1 MVSFTSIKIENFKR
15 FKGVHTLPLRGDGPI
30 TVIAAEN
37 GVGKTTVL
45 DAFYLALHGK
55 KGIKLRKNDPSFMF
69 NAWLTNAYSSTAEW
83 ESGYGKIG
91 VRLEMDTKEGEVA
104 IDRQYWIEESTQD
117 VTEETHL
124 YIDGQLLRLEAGEQ
138 RLQTI
143 RSWIEALFPPAIT
156 QRFLVDGEQLGTLDV
171 RHLGQHMKEGLD
183 DVLGQGTLHRLK
195 YHLKGVKRKT
205 IASLAPADERES
217 LEKLLLDRDE
227 GVDEMA
233 LLSKQ
238 LAEHTVELERLD
250 QERKD
255 LRKQLEMSSGAAGS
269 ALGKLRIAFAQ
280 SNSQLAQARK
290 VTMEWFSQH
299 APFLVAPDLLDLAAL
314 DHGRAEEVLR
324 HSSIQNEVLS
334 VLQETLDKV
343 KPNLKEDIKAN
354 IQATAETELNQ
365 TKGTLP
371 PAFRFLSPQG
381 MQQFTLKHAVLVEG
395 KQEDSH
401 LELEKAAGI
410 LAAHR
415 ENTIKLN
422 EASRKAGMEEIANR
436 LEAVSAS
443 IGGVEANMA
452 QGIARLATLKTQ
464 QEHDDIRIEALQ
476 ASTSSDSKH
485 QRIIDLIDSIQPVLQ
500 NYAERRRDQMALP
513 LSASF
518 EDGFELLSRK
528 AKRIKHI
535 GVNPQ
540 DYHVD
545 IGMAGFSGNWLDR
558 DLSATEK
565 QHVGLSLLYAL
576 RRQSQTALPVVVDT
590 PTSRMDKRHKGYS
603 VTKFYPQLSHQVVV
617 LATSDDLAG
626 GLYDELQQAKALG
639 QEILL
644 KETDD
649 AEVEVAL
656 GSLAPFFEV
665 DA

>member
-1 MVSFTSIKIENFKR
+1 MVTFTSIKIENFKR
-15 FKGVHTLPLRGDGPI
+15 FKGVHTLPLRSDGPI

-69 NAWLTNAYSSTAEW
+69 NAWLTNAYSSTAKW
-83 ESGYGKIG
+83 ESGFGKIG
-91 VRLEMDTKEGEVA
+91 VRLEMDTNEGEVA

-205 IASLAPADERES
+205 IASLAPTDERES
-217 LEKLLLDRDE
+217 LEKLLVDQDE

-238 LAEHTVELERLD
+238 IAEHTAELDNLD

-290 VTMEWFSQH
+290 VAMELFSQH
-299 APFLVAPDLLDLAAL
+299 APFLNDTDLLNL
-314 DHGRAEEVLR
+314 DTLNHGKAVEVLR

-334 VLQETLDKV
+334 VLQGTLDKV
-343 KPNLKEDIKAN
+343 QPNLKKDVKAN

-381 MQQFTLKHAVLVEG
+381 MEEFTLKHAVLVED
-395 KQEDSH
+395 KHENSR
-401 LELEKAAGI
+401 LELAKAADI

-415 ENTIKLN
+415 ENTTKLN

-464 QEHDDIRIEALQ
+464 QEHDNLRIEALR

-485 QRIIDLIDSIQPVLQ
+485 QRIINLIDSVQPVLL
-500 NYAERRRDQMALP
+500 NYAERRRDQMAQP

-626 GLYDELQQAKALG
+626 GLYEELEAAKALG

-644 KETDD
+644 KETGD

-656 GSLAPFFEV
+656 GSLATFFEV
-665 DA
+665 GA